1 MFDVHHIIADGEI
14 AKIGEE
20 GRDFGLLPL
29 RMGQRNFRLVEQIAR
44 PEEHQ
49 VRLRQGDSFGHIR
62 LHDGCGHYVF
72 REVRRLVHIHFAAR
86 LGGTAADAER
96 HVVFVEDVGQTFDL
110 AGAGDG
116 KEDTLAFPRE
126 ASNLFGHGSDR
137 AVKARCRLGLQRKV
151 FFVVGSLDPQ
161 LLNGDG
167 GRVLQA
173 LAPLFRR
180 EIQIFRTNQVADEA
194 AFVGLSH
201 FRPPGIVRDI
211 QSAGFVENDSRARQQ
226 IVEEVLFRDNQRQ
239 AVKEERRLGIDNQP
253 YGQAYEKMD
262 ELLYDNFAYKH
273 SVIGSMSDLD
283 AASVDDVKQFFKTY
297 YAPNNAVLA
306 LVGDLDTKDTLV
318 RVKKYFGAIARQEPP
333 KPVDLSEPEKT
344 AERRITLDDKLA
356 RLTRISF
363 AYHIP
368 ETGNAD
374 ARALSVLASILGGGE
389 SGRLYQKL
397 VKEKEVVTSISCFAQ
412 GRAGPSTLSIDA
424 MVRPGKTAEEV
435 EGLISEEIA
444 KVLAEPVTAKELE
457 RARVSMRRAAVS
469 PRGSVL
475 SIANSL
481 ADNAALYND
490 PNRINTEYE
499 KRLAVTAADMQKA
512 AKTYLRTAN
521 RAVVISKP
529 AAPAAP
535 APMPKQN

>member
-1 MFDVHHIIADGEI
+1 MRLKTLLAILLAASSLVFGQAQPKIAPIKFTDTTLDNGLRVIISEDHDTPIYAIAVSYKVGSRDERAGRTGFAHLFEHMMFKGSENVGPGEH
-14 AKIGEE
+14 
-20 GRDFGLLPL
+20 FY
-29 RMGQRNFRLVEQIAR
+29 LV
-44 PEEHQ
+44 
-49 VRLRQGDSFGHIR
+49 FTK
-62 LHDGCGHYVF
+62 
-72 REVRRLVHIHFAAR
+72 
-86 LGGTAADAER
+86 GGSMNGT
-96 HVVFVEDVGQTFDL
+96 T
-110 AGAGDG
+110 
-116 KEDTLAFPRE
+116 
-126 ASNLFGHGSDR
+126 NNDR
-137 AVKARCRLGLQRKV
+137 TVYFEIMPKNQLDLGLFLEADRMR
-151 FFVVGSLDPQ
+151 SL
-161 LLNGDG
+161 N
-167 GRVLQA
+167 VT
-173 LAPLFRR
+173 R
-180 EIQIFRTNQVADEA
+180 EN
-194 AFVGLSH
+194 L
-201 FRPPGIVRDI
+201 
-211 QSAGFVENDSRARQQ
+211 
-226 IVEEVLFRDNQRQ
+226 DNQRQ

-356 RLTRISF
+356 RLTRISL

-368 ETGNAD
+368 ETGNSD

-457 RARVSMRRAAVS
+457 RARVAIRRSTVS

-499 KRLAVTAADMQKA
+499 KRLAVTPADMQKA

>member
-1 MFDVHHIIADGEI
+1 
-14 AKIGEE
+14 
-20 GRDFGLLPL
+20 
-29 RMGQRNFRLVEQIAR
+29 
-44 PEEHQ
+44 
-49 VRLRQGDSFGHIR
+49 
-62 LHDGCGHYVF
+62 
-72 REVRRLVHIHFAAR
+72 
-86 LGGTAADAER
+86 
-96 HVVFVEDVGQTFDL
+96 
-110 AGAGDG
+110 
-116 KEDTLAFPRE
+116 
-126 ASNLFGHGSDR
+126 
-137 AVKARCRLGLQRKV
+137 
-151 FFVVGSLDPQ
+151 
-161 LLNGDG
+161 
-167 GRVLQA
+167 
-173 LAPLFRR
+173 
-180 EIQIFRTNQVADEA
+180 
-194 AFVGLSH
+194 
-201 FRPPGIVRDI
+201 
-211 QSAGFVENDSRARQQ
+211 
-226 IVEEVLFRDNQRQ
+226 
-239 AVKEERRLGIDNQP
+239 
-253 YGQAYEKMD
+253 MD

-356 RLTRISF
+356 RLTRISL

-457 RARVSMRRAAVS
+457 RARVAIRRSTVS

>member
-1 MFDVHHIIADGEI
+1 MRLKTLLAILLAASSLVFGQAQPKIAPIKFTDTTLDNGLRVIISEDHDTPIYAIAVSYKVGSRDERAGRTGFAHLFEHMMFKGSENVGPGEH
-14 AKIGEE
+14 
-20 GRDFGLLPL
+20 FY
-29 RMGQRNFRLVEQIAR
+29 LV
-44 PEEHQ
+44 
-49 VRLRQGDSFGHIR
+49 FTK
-62 LHDGCGHYVF
+62 
-72 REVRRLVHIHFAAR
+72 
-86 LGGTAADAER
+86 GGSMNGT
-96 HVVFVEDVGQTFDL
+96 T
-110 AGAGDG
+110 
-116 KEDTLAFPRE
+116 
-126 ASNLFGHGSDR
+126 NNDR
-137 AVKARCRLGLQRKV
+137 TVYFEIMPKNQLDLGLFLEADRMR
-151 FFVVGSLDPQ
+151 SLS
-161 LLNGDG
+161 
-167 GRVLQA
+167 VT
-173 LAPLFRR
+173 R
-180 EIQIFRTNQVADEA
+180 EN
-194 AFVGLSH
+194 L
-201 FRPPGIVRDI
+201 
-211 QSAGFVENDSRARQQ
+211 
-226 IVEEVLFRDNQRQ
+226 DNQRQ

-356 RLTRISF
+356 RLTRISL

-457 RARVSMRRAAVS
+457 RARVAIRRSTVS

-499 KRLAVTAADMQKA
+499 KRLAVTPADMQKA